1 MKQVFFATFL
11 LSFFHTVENNNGNKS
26 SKQKNYIQSTLNF
39 SVLFINSSSSK
50 KGKNKVIALI
60 KIHWIFIHFLMADE
74 THSNLAFIFNNK
86 DTNQDNVNDYW
97 INKCKLFVLNI
108 IIYTF
113 YIKKSSWL
121 IERVKNTG

>member
-39 SVLFINSSSSK
+39 SVLFINSSSK
-50 KGKNKVIALI
+50 KGRNKVIALI